1 MERACFWHP
10 RKAKPQAQISSGIMK
25 TIALEEHFVI
35 PELVGYGASTGA
47 TQDPAAWQ
55 HMVTLL
61 SDFLEQRIPTMDQ
74 GGLDMQV
81 LSLNSPGIQAETD
94 TQLAIHNAKLVNDFL
109 KTLIDQHPTRFAGWA
124 ALPLQD
130 PQAAADELE
139 RAVKDYGFC
148 GANING
154 HCLGKYLDH
163 PDFDVVWERAA
174 ALDVPIYL
182 HPAPAPDVPHVFQ
195 GHEELLGPIWG
206 WGVDTGT
213 QALRLIFGKVFDRH
227 PTAKLIL
234 GHMGELL
241 PFSLWRFDSRWE
253 RDTHNGIE
261 LDLGRPSEYVRRN
274 IYITTS
280 GVASAQPLLASLL
293 ALGADHILLGTDYPF
308 EDVGV
313 MIDFLKA
320 APISEIDRAK
330 IAHGNAEK
338 ILRIP
343 A

>member
-1 MERACFWHP
+1 
-10 RKAKPQAQISSGIMK
+10 MK

-35 PELVGYGASTGA
+35 PELAGYGTSTAASHN
-47 TQDPAAWQ
+47 PAAWQ
-55 HMVTLL
+55 HMLDLL
-61 SDFLEQRIPTMDQ
+61 SDFLEKRIPTMDQ

-81 LSLNSPGIQAETD
+81 LSLNSPGIQAESD
-94 TQLAIHNAKLVNDFL
+94 SQVAIRNATLVNDFL
-109 KTLIDQHPTRFAGWA
+109 KSLIDQHPKRFAGWA

-130 PQAAADELE
+130 PRAAANELE
-139 RAVKDYGFC
+139 RTVRDYGFC

-227 PTAKLIL
+227 PTAKVIL

-241 PFSLWRFDSRWE
+241 PFALWRLDSRWQRE
-253 RDTHNGIE
+253 AHNGIE
-261 LDLGRPSEYVRRN
+261 LDLAMPSEYVRRN

-280 GVASAQPLLASLL
+280 GVASVQPLLAALL
-293 ALGADHILLGTDYPF
+293 VMGAEHILLGTDYPF
-308 EDVGV
+308 EDLSL
-313 MIDFLKA
+313 MIDFLGNL
-320 APISEIDRAK
+320 PISEIDRAK
-330 IAHGNAEK
+330 IAHQNAEK

>member
-1 MERACFWHP
+1 MR
-10 RKAKPQAQISSGIMK
+10 

-35 PELVGYGASTGA
+35 PELAGYGASTAA
-47 TQDPAAWQ
+47 TQNPAAWQ
-55 HMVTLL
+55 QMLDLL
-61 SDFLEQRIPTMDQ
+61 SDFLEKRIPTMDQ

-81 LSLNSPGIQAETD
+81 LSLNSPGIQAEID
-94 TQLAIHNAKLVNDFL
+94 SQVAIRNATLVNDFL
-109 KTLIDQHPTRFAGWA
+109 NSLIDQHPTRFAGWA

-139 RAVKDYGFC
+139 RTVRDYGFC

-163 PDFDVVWERAA
+163 PDFDVVWQRAA

-227 PTAKLIL
+227 PTARVIL

-241 PFSLWRFDSRWE
+241 PFSLWRLDSRWE
-253 RDTHNGIE
+253 REAHRGIE

-280 GVASAQPLLASLL
+280 GVASAQPFLAALLVMGS
-293 ALGADHILLGTDYPF
+293 DHILLGTDYPF
-308 EDVGV
+308 EDVSV
-313 MIDFLKA
+313 MIDFLRDV
-320 APISEIDRAK
+320 PISEIDRAK
-330 IAHGNAEK
+330 IAHQNAEK
-338 ILRIP
+338 MLRIP